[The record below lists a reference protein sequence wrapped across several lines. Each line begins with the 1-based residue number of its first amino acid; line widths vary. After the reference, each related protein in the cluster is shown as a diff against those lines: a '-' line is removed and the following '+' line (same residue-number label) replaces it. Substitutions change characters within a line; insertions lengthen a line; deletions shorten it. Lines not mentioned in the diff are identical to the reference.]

1 MAVSAEIMRKLY
13 GDMQLV
19 RHFEGRLVDLVKQ
32 GLAPGSVH
40 LGLGQ
45 EALMA
50 GVCIHLGD
58 KDTIG
63 ATHREHGVLLCR
75 GVDPGRT
82 MAEIFGRS
90 NGLCKGKGGSMHTC
104 DLSKGCLGNNAIL
117 GIGQTIINGYT
128 FAHKVR
134 KDGKVGVSMYGDGA
148 SNRGDI
154 YEGMNF
160 AATWKLPTIFILMD
174 NQYAM
179 STHISRS
186 RAETDETK
194 RAEAF
199 GIPGKRVDGNDVL
212 AVMEA
217 MEWAVERGRKGE
229 GPSFIQFDTYR
240 WRGHFEGD
248 PNTYRTKDEIRDW
261 MENNDPIKRF
271 EKVLLEQGVMTEAE
285 MQAVSDEKKAVVDAA
300 QKFAEESE
308 PSGEKEMYSDIYYHY
323 EGSDK

>member
-1 MAVSAEIMRKLY
+1 MTVSADVMKKLY

-45 EALMA
+45 EACMA
-50 GVCIHLGD
+50 GTCIHLSD
-58 KDTIG
+58 EDTIG

-82 MAEIFGRS
+82 MAEIFGRA

-117 GIGQTIINGYT
+117 GIGQSIINGYT
-128 FAHKVR
+128 FANKVR
-134 KDGKVGVSMYGDGA
+134 KNGKVGVTMYGDGA

-154 YEGMNF
+154 HEGMNF
-160 AATWKLPTIFILMD
+160 AAIWKLPTIFILQD

-179 STHISRS
+179 STHISKSRS
-186 RAETDETK
+186 MSDETK
-194 RAEAF
+194 RAEAY
-199 GIPGKRVDGNDVL
+199 GIPAKRVDGNDVL

-217 MEWAVERGRKGE
+217 VGEAVERGRKGE
-229 GPSFIQFDTYR
+229 GPSFIQLDTYR

-248 PNTYRTKDEIRDW
+248 PNTYRTKAEIKDW
-261 MENNDPIKRF
+261 MEHNDPIKRF
-271 EKVLLEQGVMTEAE
+271 EKVLLEQKVMTEAE
-285 MQAVSDEKKAVVDAA
+285 MQAVSEEKKGIVDAA
-300 QKFAEESE
+300 QKFAEGSE
-308 PSGEKEMYSDIYYHY
+308 PSGAKEMYSDVYYHY